1 MITLKSS
8 EHPHKLYTL
17 ITLTLLGV
25 LMYVSQVIMS
35 ALPNI
40 EIVTLLVI
48 LTTRKFGVRALYS
61 VYIFAFCEILTYGIH
76 IWAIN
81 YLYVWTILFLVIL
94 PIRKID
100 SVFLYIII
108 AGIFGLLF
116 GTLCSIPYFITG
128 GFAFGLSY
136 IISGIPFDFLHL
148 IGNILTTA
156 ILYKPLTLVMNKI
169 K

>member
-1 MITLKSS
+1 MSS
-8 EHPHKLYTL
+8 
-17 ITLTLLGV
+17 
-25 LMYVSQVIMS
+25 
-35 ALPNI
+35 LPNI
-40 EIVTLLVI
+40 EIVSLFIILV
-48 LTTRKFGVRALYS
+48 TRKFGVRALYS

-81 YLYVWTILFLVIL
+81 YLYVWTILLLALL
-94 PIRKID
+94 PIRKYD
-100 SVFLYIII
+100 SIFLYIVI

-148 IGNILTTA
+148 IGNVLSVA
-156 ILYKPLTLVMNKI
+156 LLYKPLTLVMNKI
-169 K
+169 N